1 MKYFITSMLSFVKV
15 ADFAGGSLTCVIG
28 ILMALFERSQS
39 VSSPCSG
46 LGSPPG
52 GAKAGKAVCLFP
64 SPHANIDWGG
74 GGGGG
79 GGREGVEGKGR
90 RGARKICFLSF
101 TAARQLQIEQV
112 RYAVG
117 LQGMIHLRNFCF
129 SLPFPV
135 HL

>member
-52 GAKAGKAVCLFP
+52 GANAGKAVCLFP
-64 SPHANIDWGG
+64 SPHANIDWGRGDG
-74 GGGGG
+74 GEREVWE
-79 GGREGVEGKGR
+79 GGREGEEGKGR
-90 RGARKICFLSF
+90 KGLGRRFVSFLLLLHSN
-101 TAARQLQIEQV
+101 TKLNKS
-112 RYAVG
+112 
-117 LQGMIHLRNFCF
+117 GMLLDCRE
-129 SLPFPV
+129 
-135 HL
+135 